1 MRKQINK
8 LLMLILVFV
17 GIFSSTCLAK
27 DIEVIMDGEKLL
39 FDNPPILEEGR
50 TLVPFRKIFEILDYE
65 VSWNGKEKSI
75 LATKKGKEL
84 KLTINSKEIFVDEQL
99 IESDVAPKLVNS
111 TTYVPIRIISEY
123 SDCDVLWDGKT
134 KTVLIYSKQE
144 PYKQSVQ
151 GSKSTITT
159 DGKYIYYND
168 SIYDKV
174 YKYTDSLEKEVFD
187 IDFEDSL
194 GIYKNKIY
202 GLVKEEDNTLHI
214 KSFNLK
220 TRKETDI
227 SKEDVKSCVIYN
239 GKIYYSY
246 YPLNGDEKKNGI
258 YVMNMNGKNKK
269 QICNIPYDLGEFFVT
284 DDYIFTNG
292 KMFTIK
298 TGKEQTLTDKYVTA
312 TAINEDNY
320 YMAIGDYSN
329 TKINSIGVCV
339 YNYKTK
345 ETKVHYFNKKIG
357 DIQVTDNSVFITH
370 SRDYNENPLLYN
382 QNESYYIVR
391 MTKNFEYPVEI
402 YKGVTDE
409 DNNESFSG
417 VEPEIDVIGNH
428 IYINYGY
435 GRILTNGEQYQ
446 DLIRILGY
454 DVGAKN
460 DDKKAYKYTIADFTE
475 ELGIK
480 VVGKKE
486 VKEINIKTIS
496 SDKLPYNYYAFV
508 SFNLENSISTRLY
521 IYPYTNGE
529 GVGTKV
535 NYEIINIDDIEVK
548 NEKHEDKNYYYWD
561 KGKHSYNLVSDN
573 ISEEDLYNIIDG
585 ISIEISDEDIVRECI
600 TIRGF

>member
-8 LLMLILVFV
+8 ILMLILVFV

-65 VSWNGKEKSI
+65 VSWNGKEKSV
-75 LATKKGKEL
+75 LATKKDKEL
-84 KLTINSKEIFVDEQL
+84 KLTINSKNILVDEQ
-99 IESDVAPKLVNS
+99 IVESDVAPKLINS

-144 PYKQSVQ
+144 PYKQCVK
-151 GSKSTITT
+151 GSKLTITT
-159 DGKYIYYND
+159 DGEYIYYND

-187 IDFEDSL
+187 IEFEESL

-202 GLVKEEDNTLHI
+202 GLAKEDDGTLHI

-246 YPLNGDEKKNGI
+246 YSSNADTKKNGI

-284 DDYIFTNG
+284 DDYIFTKG
-292 KMFTIK
+292 KMYTIK
-298 TGKEQTLTDKYVTA
+298 TGKEQIITDKYVTA

-320 YMAIGDYSN
+320 YMAISDYRS
-329 TKINSIGVCV
+329 TGIYAIGVCV

-345 ETKVHYFNKKIG
+345 ETKTYYLNMWIG
-357 DIQVTDNSVFITH
+357 DIQVTENSVFITQL
-370 SRDYNENPLLYN
+370 RDNSENPFPYN
-382 QNESYYIVR
+382 PNEAYYIVR
-391 MTKNFEYPVEI
+391 MTKDFKYPVEI
-402 YKGVTDE
+402 YKGVWVTDE
-409 DNNESFSG
+409 DNNEGFSG

-428 IYINYGY
+428 VYINDGY

-446 DLIRILGY
+446 DLINILGY
-454 DVGAKN
+454 DLGPKK
-460 DDKKAYKYTIADFTE
+460 DDNKDYKYTIADFTE
-475 ELGIK
+475 DLGLK
-480 VVGKKE
+480 VVGR
-486 VKEINIKTIS
+486 KEIKDIKVIKESIS
-496 SDKLPYNYYAFV
+496 KKQYNYWACVFFELDKDNEAWV
-508 SFNLENSISTRLY
+508 E
-521 IYPYTNGE
+521 IYPYRNQAFVE
-529 GVGTKV
+529 GGRE
-535 NYEIINIDDIEVK
+535 YQIIKIEDSRYPKKRKENI
-548 NEKHEDKNYYYWD
+548 N
-561 KGKHSYNLVSDN
+561 
-573 ISEEDLYNIIDG
+573 
-585 ISIEISDEDIVRECI
+585 
-600 TIRGF
+600 